1 MVQKPSGADA
11 GSVPPSNG
19 DDQTR
24 PEQPTSVNTSDLPEG
39 SAPSIHSSPH
49 PSIVESFVSNDDA
62 KSSLQGSSIQGD
74 ETKEPSID
82 GSSGNLRSASSKFA
96 NLRAAF
102 EKGPA
107 NEVNASPG
115 KRSFSARS
123 PSPRVASGRWQ
134 DHESEIRKLRSEL
147 EKEREL
153 RIAQENKS
161 AQLTSEAEQLRKQL
175 QDATP
180 QTPKQDTSTP
190 NTPKK
195 ENTSDLQRQLSELK
209 RNISKSTRMES
220 QVADSTF
227 VREIGVLHYEI
238 QNWVVN
244 NFRRSKT
251 DMTAEQMVTRLES
264 IAEPEQMER
273 LRKLYEAWDSSARL
287 SIYQATAMSF
297 IMEIFAE
304 NLLFGLPS
312 QEPWR
317 KSLRRTAETLPA
329 VLTPESYNKWR
340 SITLDEIRQSPQI
353 KQPVDTAASGMAE
366 IICLTLSVI
375 TETDMNESMKTSLKA
390 IVLRV
395 ISLAHLFRVQRPQYD
410 FDLPAPNTPFDGAS
424 MEDIELEGDITTGH
438 LIRCATF
445 PTIYKI
451 GDEHGD
457 HTHLRNVIVKAKV
470 LCNEA

>member
-1 MVQKPSGADA
+1 MVQKPSGPDA
-11 GSVPPSNG
+11 GSVSSVNG
-19 DDQTR
+19 DHH
-24 PEQPTSVNTSDLPEG
+24 PSVNTSDLPDG
-39 SAPSIHSSPH
+39 LAPSIHSSPH
-49 PSIVESFVSNDDA
+49 PSIVESFLSNDDA
-62 KSSLQGSSIQGD
+62 KSSLHGSSIHGD

-107 NEVNASPG
+107 NEANASPG

-123 PSPRVASGRWQ
+123 PSPRVASGRWH
-134 DHESEIRKLRSEL
+134 DHESELRKLRSEL
-147 EKEREL
+147 DKEREL
-153 RIAQENKS
+153 RIAQEDKS
-161 AQLTSEAEQLRKQL
+161 AQLTREAEQLRKQL
-175 QDATP
+175 QDGTNE
-180 QTPKQDTSTP
+180 TPKPADSTP

-195 ENTSDLQRQLSELK
+195 ENVGDLQRQLSEMK
-209 RNISKSTRMES
+209 RNISRSTRMES

-264 IAEPEQMER
+264 VAEPEQMER
-273 LRKLYEAWDSSARL
+273 LRKLYEAWDPSARL

-353 KQPVDTAASGMAE
+353 KQPIDIAASGMTE

-375 TETDMNESMKTSLKA
+375 TETDMNESMKTSLKT
-390 IVLRV
+390 IILRV

-410 FDLPAPNTPFDGAS
+410 FDLPTPNTLFDAAS
-424 MEDIELEGDITTGH
+424 MEDIELESDITNGH
-438 LIRCATF
+438 NIRCATF

-451 GDEHGD
+451 GDEHGH